1 MLNTLIENN
10 NDRIEGYETASNE
23 TEEQDLKTLFAQ
35 LSQTIHKCKNEKKYI
50 ILISVVILLIIIR
63 LILPYIVLHY
73 ANKTLANVNGYYG
86 HIDDIDL
93 SIYRGAY
100 IINDIYLN
108 KVDSA
113 GISCV
118 FVNF

>member
-50 ILISVVILLIIIR
+50 ILISVVIPSFTPSHFEYHKHKAQQLR
-63 LILPYIVLHY
+63 
-73 ANKTLANVNGYYG
+73 
-86 HIDDIDL
+86 
-93 SIYRGAY
+93 
-100 IINDIYLN
+100 
-108 KVDSA
+108 
-113 GISCV
+113 
-118 FVNF
+118 